1 MLTRDVVIDEWSC
14 DALGRHCICGELEC
28 AGFAI
33 AWRALIESDA
43 DDRIR
48 IHLVSPV
55 GHRER
60 LAWSVVVEPF
70 GVGDTVADIECALRQ
85 VYSRWR

>member
-14 DALGRHCICGELEC
+14 DELGRHRIWGELEC

-33 AWRALIESDA
+33 AWRALIGSDK
-43 DDRIR
+43 DGRIWVT
-48 IHLVSPV
+48 LVSPV

-85 VYSRWR
+85 VYSRRR